1 MIIDNL
7 YMLYFYD
14 NKHKNIYNSIKKT
27 VALVTVF
34 FYLKTYAI
42 IE

>member
-1 MIIDNL
+1 
-7 YMLYFYD
+7 MLYFYV
-14 NKHKNIYNSIKKT
+14 NKHKNIYNVIIKT